1 MKIYV
6 VQATNLKS
14 TNEYINTVDLKF
26 TDKRKAESAARK
38 LRGMGFTIK
47 EYYNIRKIENDV
59 DEAIA
64 FVVDRIG
71 E

>member
-1 MKIYV
+1 
-6 VQATNLKS
+6 
-14 TNEYINTVDLKF
+14 
-26 TDKRKAESAARK
+26 
-38 LRGMGFTIK
+38 MGFTIK

>member
-26 TDKRKAESAARK
+26 TDKRKAESAERK
-38 LRGMGFTIK
+38 LKGMGFTVK
-47 EYYNIRKIENDV
+47 AYYNVRKIEDNV
-59 DEAIA
+59 DEAVA